1 MTTEQPRQPIVP
13 APRRGDWH
21 LEQDDAGVTALD
33 ASRAVAHVEVRE
45 EGSQV
50 QLQFWLDEQ
59 LPRQLR
65 TELTRSVFSHRALR
79 PERRLVAAVPN
90 RELDVLDELRAHLA
104 DSLTRA
110 AGATLMLEGRVR

>member
-65 TELTRSVFSHRALR
+65 TELTRAAFSHRALR